1 MAKNGNN
8 TNFLKMTSKN
18 INAKWL
24 QSAMKSIGISTK
36 NAIQSI
42 TPNIF
47 STVTTGAEIGR
58 DFVTYARQN
67 LSSIDKVSN
76 TLRGNRYV
84 QYAEKA
90 YKNALTDIK
99 SGNFNNEDRATNA
112 MMGAMGFDMS
122 EDGDDGYSF
131 GDDGGEGGG
140 NTYNVYQDTG
150 TSQAMIRMTDQI
162 AKGQVAQVKMQ
173 KASMDAFIAVQS
185 TSMHQM
191 AKNHAEVISHLSNIH
206 SELSSINAFNSENMS
221 KFIEGSLAFYEK
233 VGKMTEAEA
242 KQDNTIR
249 AKDVFASDKGGLN
262 LRTYKDYIKQNFK
275 KSLGKTTFG
284 LVASLADNDEML
296 EYMVSNP
303 VGMFSEALIGWMMP
317 KMLTSTLQ
325 TLETTYNNAMPKL
338 LARVAALAD
347 TKGTDFVSSIKRM
360 VGETFGA
367 RDERVKS
374 FRKADV
380 NRDATPFDGETKHAI
395 TEIITKELRE
405 QTSLLK
411 VIASKGNKNALQ
423 QARDMEEF
431 YDDETG
437 KYTNRNKINRNIAE
451 DIQNSIVAAFNDTKF
466 GESVNQLV
474 ADLKMPSNPND
485 KRAMKRYNDTREEYD
500 KTIREL
506 FVKLE
511 RDNRKLELPVVLE
524 IINSLGAHQSVKS
537 NLYDYVSR
545 MYANDKTTLDSAD
558 LARYNAQAERRD
570 AISRITESRGVNNL
584 NASMFMDMD
593 TDEAIDRI
601 FGYGKHA
608 VYKGKGRRLKSAAIA
623 YQNDTFDANDQAAIE
638 RGYSELPGAQSP
650 ITNVRTS
657 LNNLKGNLLGAIN
670 NGIVRSGDNVSQ
682 VTGTIKGVASGA
694 VNTVKAFLAGDAMG
708 LIGNA
713 AKFVENTFNDITKKA
728 NRFFF
733 GEEDEE
739 GKKKGGILSDLY
751 NDVRGFFNDTIDKVK
766 VNFKTIGS
774 SIKDGIM
781 LKLFGK
787 VRDPETGEYK
797 EEPRDPNGEPPIF
810 ERVKGIFTAGIT
822 GWTKSFFGDDNVAEH
837 QDEVK
842 SKAKEVMGYLKEN
855 AGAGATG
862 AAVGAVTG
870 ISMGGLLGSVIG
882 GPFIGAGIGAIGGFL
897 SKSKKFQSWLFGE
910 VDENGEEVKKGL
922 ISQSTQKF
930 FKDNKDY
937 LVGSTAVGAVGG
949 AITGGGLLG
958 TLVGGPVGGAIMG
971 LAGGVL
977 TKSKLFQDF
986 WLGNPEKGKKGFMQG
1001 IKDAWSSHF
1010 SGSKGGDKTLSEQ
1023 GAEAVGM
1030 AGTGAIAG
1038 GVLGALM
1045 GGPIVGAVAGL
1056 TLGIASQG
1064 KNLKEFFLGKEDG
1077 LDLGDGTKTKRHGV
1091 FGVIANYIN
1100 ANILGPLT
1108 NEFKFIAEDALNVL
1122 EHKILAPVGWA
1133 AEFVADKLGGW
1144 VSGITNTVGGILMDI
1159 GSSIKKGIGDLLS
1172 PFTKAA
1178 GEILSKGVHI
1188 AYSAISTAA
1197 KTPGALIAATIKA
1210 FNLKEKF
1217 DNLLPV
1223 RLIRGFIGDVK
1234 DIIKTGI
1241 KSGIKM
1247 LFDGLFGILKLPF
1260 KALGG
1265 IATAASWVG
1274 KKIGGAV
1281 GGIQIGDKTIGERI
1295 KNSGWAEKFREE
1307 MTNRP
1312 GLFGDLGERMRL
1324 SKEEY
1329 EEKKKEIR
1337 ERYES
1342 NKELTANAGIIAKA
1356 SKGQFGEDTE
1366 QARRWLKLNNP
1377 LAYAKLKGDSKDVR
1391 LGLTTEQLKNANVDK
1406 LPNEDKQVYFLQ
1418 NISDAVKAIVANIKG
1433 ESSPI
1438 NNSAQAAN
1446 AMSALNAMSTDDLR
1460 AKAREH
1466 GIQFDETTTDDELRT
1481 RIGNVIEGT
1490 NGREIKAPT
1499 IGSQVGNNI
1508 ARPAVNAVRAVKS
1521 GVKKSRFLGALRHS
1535 YKYLTADPVTKLI
1548 MNATGGKYDEDS
1560 EDARNYIK
1568 QHNTR
1573 AYLKLIE
1580 MTGSEDATSN
1590 VDVDEVQDAAV
1601 ESGETVEQHSIGGFI
1616 KSGLS
1621 LVGEA
1626 GAELINVGKT
1636 GVEVLSNKAT
1646 KAASKAVKS
1655 GKRTF
1660 SSFFS
1665 KSEEKESGDGALEE
1679 ASDENRQTRLANA
1692 RQAIGAAKTSAEHQ
1706 AAVTTAAQI
1715 LNEARNDLAN
1725 DNQKKAL
1732 DNARTASEIRK
1743 EKEEADA
1750 KKEQKE
1756 YQAEMIKAT
1765 KGTGESVNN
1774 FKKGWD
1780 AIFSKNGLITAGAL
1794 LIGGWLIKNFPGLMG
1809 SLINGIGNIASTI
1822 GTFIG
1827 TLGGDALKDASDTE
1841 KHKMRTNG
1849 NTMEEQLNYEVD
1861 EIKKGNVFTDN
1872 MGRAT
1877 HNTEGRLKLAGAIGK
1892 GLVSGSRSWGGSFL
1906 IPGSRLNGALNHG
1919 LNKIGNGVGKVGSKV
1934 GDVLFSKSTT
1944 SQVMKSGEALAD
1956 ARYLYERGVTG
1967 VEGLYDDVVT
1977 GKDGIVTK
1985 AVKKVGNLGD
1995 DMAKAVANKAAKND
2009 GLLSSLCKYI
2019 DNFFNMISEKFA
2031 AKTGEKVGS
2040 GIFKY
2045 GPSTIISALKSS
2057 WDNIAEKM
2065 AAKIS
2070 AVTGAHVTGAA
2081 VTAGL
2086 TEVAFASLNALNG
2099 LSGTAKLF
2107 QVAPDKV
2114 DGTMKLIASIF
2125 GAITGTLVGSI
2136 IDVIFS
2142 ILGGVMGVDLLH
2154 SVAVALYTVL
2164 VGKDSDKA
2172 KALNE
2177 AQSEWKD
2184 AYIEERDGKL
2194 LQQYQTQKKA
2204 GIIGENVTYEEFVAG
2219 LETGKY
2225 QASYDSFL
2233 DWNTQKNG
2241 SIMDKAATGV
2251 GTLVKG
2257 AAHNLGKFWNGDV
2270 SYTDDKGNTYK
2281 KNQDGTYQV
2290 TGADGSDLGYVSAE
2304 SIDTSTMTEN
2314 KSSGFGAKVME
2325 GAKSI
2330 GGFLKKHKSTIIG
2343 AALGGP
2349 VGAIAGHFLGKLFN
2363 KEKDVFY
2370 DADGSFYGLD
2380 GQHYTANGTKLDKVE
2395 DTKLQYMVNSGQL
2408 VKGTYTFEKSAFE
2421 EFAGKAKEGLSNAWK
2436 EASKNLGELW
2446 GNIKDGA
2453 SKVTSFLS
2461 EHKAGVVGAL
2471 IGGPLGALAMDRLFG
2486 KKKKCWYDTD
2496 GSYYTSDGKH
2506 FSANGDELE
2515 QIDKEVLMAKITTGQ
2530 VKEGTFIA
2538 EKSDGQ
2544 IMIEKGKEALK
2555 GAWEKVSPMLS
2566 GLWDGF
2572 KTYVGGPLT
2581 KLLGGGFKVFKDDIT
2596 SRFKM
2601 LMNVCWI
2608 DSDGSY
2614 YVQTGDSYSHYNT
2627 VGDSIGEGIEREK
2640 VEQMIASGVLV
2651 KGEIPLAQR
2660 FGVKFNA
2667 SIALMKD
2674 NWGKAVGLFNDVAG
2688 VVGNVASK
2696 FFNKVK
2702 EKGGDILG
2710 FWSGLIGAKTKRT
2723 AWYYNDGSYY
2733 VQMGDKYTYYNP
2745 LGDIIEENIPK
2756 DDVQRLIASGLL
2768 TEGEAQVK
2776 DNRIS
2781 NAAKSIGE
2789 KAKSL
2794 MDSGINAA
2802 KDMWS
2807 KFKGWMSGG
2816 NNGGSGVGGYG
2827 KAIGGFGESVNGAS
2841 YFSQNDP
2848 RWAGKAY
2855 NMGADNATM
2864 GNAGCGPTA
2873 MAMAVNTA
2881 KARQEVTPMQ
2891 MANMAKMTGNRDET
2905 GTNSR
2910 FIGQA
2915 AMMSGLASSQM
2926 NNPSGTDISQN
2937 VAMGNP
2943 VVLLGKGGSTYTN
2956 SGHYVVAVG
2965 QDSNGNI
2972 LINDP
2977 RGKTY
2982 SKSVSPN
2989 QLSGNTISAW
2999 SVGNMNPRAYG
3010 QAKIKG
3016 SMFGGRGSIP
3026 SSKIIAIAQA
3036 EVGYIEKDSNSNLD
3050 VKTGSGSKNFTKY
3063 ARDVGHANG
3072 LAWCATFVTWVF
3084 QQAAGGDKVLAS
3096 NTLYGA
3102 TTASCKANVDKFK
3115 AAGRWL
3121 EAGQTPKPGD
3131 VIFYKKSHTGV
3142 VVGVNGATVY
3152 TIEGNTSGDN
3162 AIERNGGMV
3171 ALKTRTVG
3179 DAGIWGWGSTDVTV
3193 DANLT
3198 DPSTVSNNVSGLNL
3212 SGATTGATAG
3222 MSSAN
3227 ESKWGKLTSFMSSLM
3242 SEAGSRALAGDFNNT
3257 DFSSIINQTTMAQQ
3271 ELTASELSGT
3281 GGAPGASTAVGYPS
3295 SVSSGQKIPGATSE
3309 QLIKTDLK
3317 KLPKLDQ
3324 YSIEKI
3330 ISTWLGDQKKPSVI
3344 STALSKDIKDAQ
3356 DASGISALALLGIAT
3371 QESGLGTS
3379 RIAKDKNNFWGWG
3392 AANKNPHGLAKGYD
3406 SPGAAFKTY
3415 ASDVDRVFWNK
3426 RNQKSI
3432 LDMSG
3437 LGGGQKMA
3445 YCTLDDGKTPST
3457 TWGPSI
3463 GRIMEKF
3470 LGYGLTA
3477 SDNTGGSGIGIKKV
3491 GGFGNASQISHRDRN
3506 RIRRATSTAKKS
3518 TTGGFGTSISTGDLL
3533 SSTTK
3538 SNIANYITTTP
3549 NNTTEE
3555 ILINALEI
3563 LSAIA
3568 INTGTTSSKLD
3579 MLNNLKTQ
3587 TVNGGTNNIV
3597 LTGNGNTAQNTN
3609 NASALSNMP
3618 TKNDMTARAIAKG
3631 GY

>member
-233 VGKMTEAEA
+233 VGKMTETEA
-242 KQDNTIR
+242 RQDNTIR

-338 LARVAALAD
+338 LARVASLAD
-347 TKGTDFVSSIKRM
+347 SKGTDFVSSIKRM

-694 VNTVKAFLAGDAMG
+694 VNTVKAFLSGDAMG

-822 GWTKSFFGDDNVAEH
+822 GWTKSFFGDDNVAKH

-882 GPFIGAGIGAIGGFL
+882 GPLIGAGIGAIGGFL

-1307 MTNRP
+1307 MANRP

-1342 NKELTANAGIIAKA
+1342 NKELSANAGIIAKA

-1391 LGLTTEQLKNANVDK
+1391 LGLTTEQLRNANVDK

-1590 VDVDEVQDAAV
+1590 AEVDEVQDAAV

-1665 KSEEKESGDGALEE
+1665 KSEEKESGDSALEE

-1877 HNTEGRLKLAGAIGK
+1877 HNTEGRLKLAGAIGR

-2395 DTKLQYMVNSGQL
+2395 DTKLQYMGNSGQL

-2421 EFAGKAKEGLSNAWK
+2421 EFADKAKEGLSNAWK

-2471 IGGPLGALAMDRLFG
+2471 IGGPVGALVMDRLFG

-2496 GSYYTSDGKH
+2496 GSYYTVDGKH

-2660 FGVKFNA
+2660 FGVKYNA

-2674 NWGKAVGLFNDVAG
+2674 HWGKAVGLFNDVAG

-2733 VQMGDKYTYYNP
+2733 VRMGDKYTYYNP

-2827 KAIGGFGESVNGAS
+2827 KGIGGFGESVNGAS

-2891 MANMAKMTGNRDET
+2891 MANIAKMTGNRDET

-2926 NNPSGTDISQN
+2926 NNPTGTDISQN

-3050 VKTGSGSKNFTKY
+3050 VPP
-3063 ARDVGHANG
+3063 
-3072 LAWCATFVTWVF
+3072 
-3084 QQAAGGDKVLAS
+3084 AA
-3096 NTLYGA
+3096 
-3102 TTASCKANVDKFK
+3102 C
-3115 AAGRWL
+3115 
-3121 EAGQTPKPGD
+3121 
-3131 VIFYKKSHTGV
+3131 
-3142 VVGVNGATVY
+3142 
-3152 TIEGNTSGDN
+3152 
-3162 AIERNGGMV
+3162 
-3171 ALKTRTVG
+3171 
-3179 DAGIWGWGSTDVTV
+3179 
-3193 DANLT
+3193 
-3198 DPSTVSNNVSGLNL
+3198 
-3212 SGATTGATAG
+3212 
-3222 MSSAN
+3222 
-3227 ESKWGKLTSFMSSLM
+3227 
-3242 SEAGSRALAGDFNNT
+3242 
-3257 DFSSIINQTTMAQQ
+3257 
-3271 ELTASELSGT
+3271 
-3281 GGAPGASTAVGYPS
+3281 
-3295 SVSSGQKIPGATSE
+3295 
-3309 QLIKTDLK
+3309 
-3317 KLPKLDQ
+3317 
-3324 YSIEKI
+3324 
-3330 ISTWLGDQKKPSVI
+3330 
-3344 STALSKDIKDAQ
+3344 
-3356 DASGISALALLGIAT
+3356 
-3371 QESGLGTS
+3371 
-3379 RIAKDKNNFWGWG
+3379 
-3392 AANKNPHGLAKGYD
+3392 
-3406 SPGAAFKTY
+3406 
-3415 ASDVDRVFWNK
+3415 
-3426 RNQKSI
+3426 
-3432 LDMSG
+3432 
-3437 LGGGQKMA
+3437 
-3445 YCTLDDGKTPST
+3445 
-3457 TWGPSI
+3457 
-3463 GRIMEKF
+3463 
-3470 LGYGLTA
+3470 
-3477 SDNTGGSGIGIKKV
+3477 
-3491 GGFGNASQISHRDRN
+3491 
-3506 RIRRATSTAKKS
+3506 
-3518 TTGGFGTSISTGDLL
+3518 
-3533 SSTTK
+3533 
-3538 SNIANYITTTP
+3538 
-3549 NNTTEE
+3549 
-3555 ILINALEI
+3555 
-3563 LSAIA
+3563 
-3568 INTGTTSSKLD
+3568 
-3579 MLNNLKTQ
+3579 
-3587 TVNGGTNNIV
+3587 
-3597 LTGNGNTAQNTN
+3597 
-3609 NASALSNMP
+3609 
-3618 TKNDMTARAIAKG
+3618 
-3631 GY
+3631 